1 VVEAAI
7 FERVRGI
14 IAKQLGLEE
23 VETTLT
29 TTFEDLGVD
38 SLDLFRIV
46 IEIEEEFGIQIED
59 PEAIKNVK
67 DAVDFVRMNT
77 KKH

>member
-1 VVEAAI
+1 VVVGKV
-7 FERVRGI
+7 FEKVSGI
-14 IAKQLGLEE
+14 IVKQLGLEAGRI
-23 VETTLT
+23 TLS

-67 DAVDFVRMNT
+67 DAVDFVGMKT

>member
-1 VVEAAI
+1 MVETGI
-7 FERVRGI
+7 FEKIRGI
-14 IAKQLGLEE
+14 IARQLGLEE
-23 VETTLT
+23 LETTLA

-46 IEIEEEFGIQIED
+46 IEIEEQFGIQIED
-59 PEAIKNVK
+59 PEAIRNVR
-67 DAVDFVRMNT
+67 DAVDFVEKNT

>member
-1 VVEAAI
+1 MVEAGI
-7 FERVRGI
+7 FEKIRGI
-14 IAKQLGLEE
+14 IARQLGLEE
-23 VETTLT
+23 GETTLAT
-29 TTFEDLGVD
+29 SFEDQGVD

-67 DAVDFVRMNT
+67 DAVDFVE
-77 KKH
+77 KKTEKH

>member
-1 VVEAAI
+1 VVEGGI
-7 FERVRGI
+7 FEKVRGI

-67 DAVDFVRMNT
+67 DAVDFVGMKT